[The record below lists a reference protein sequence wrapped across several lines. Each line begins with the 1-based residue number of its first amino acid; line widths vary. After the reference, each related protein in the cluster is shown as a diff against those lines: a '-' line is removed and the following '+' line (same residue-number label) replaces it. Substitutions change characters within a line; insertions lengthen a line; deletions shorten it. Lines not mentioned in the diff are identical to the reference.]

1 MGKKM
6 AKILF
11 VDDEAE
17 FLDFM
22 KSYFEEQGHQVLTTL
37 CGTSGLKLILEEK
50 PDIAVIDSRLQDN
63 LDGMSV
69 IKQAHLQV
77 PGQKMIFCT
86 GFNDPDMDA
95 EAIRS
100 GALLCLHKPM
110 SGLAQLEKA
119 IFSAIE
125 KKN

>member
-11 VDDEAE
+11 VDDEDE

-22 KSYFEEQGHQVLTTL
+22 KSYFGELGHEVI
-37 CGTSGLKLILEEK
+37 TSLYGHEGLKLILEEK
-50 PDIAVIDSRLQDN
+50 PDVAVIDSRLKDD
-63 LDGMSV
+63 LDGMKV
-69 IKQAHLQV
+69 IKRVHEQA
-77 PGQKMIFCT
+77 PKQKMIFCT

-95 EAIRS
+95 EAVRN
-100 GALLCLHKPM
+100 GVLFCLHKPM
-110 SGLAQLEKA
+110 SGLTQLEEA